1 MLRILYINSHNDMLN
16 GSVCDDALLGDG
28 YCIKVKHGSYVINNR
43 KVFNL
48 RDIMVS
54 SRVKQCYED
63 AVCQFL

>member
-16 GSVCDDALLGDG
+16 ESVFDDTLLCDG
-28 YCIKVKHGSYVINNR
+28 YCIKVKPGSYVINNR

-54 SRVKQCYED
+54 SRVKQSYED